1 MDKKEIR
8 KEIAALINSIK
19 EHSDNIGDKQHIPQL
34 ELELILNKIE
44 KLYKKS
50 IVFNHLN
57 SSQYNDPVVRPE
69 ESKLLIN
76 IEPETIQPIVKSEE
90 IILEEPI
97 KPVDIIGDE
106 LKAPENEKP
115 EKKIEKKA
123 EKPVTSNIQKPSLSD
138 IRSAIGLNDKFQ
150 FSNELFEA
158 NIQEFEI
165 AIQQLNTAGSL
176 DSAMEYFLSLQR
188 LYNWKEDNDTSKR
201 LLELVE
207 RRYS

>member
-19 EHSDNIGDKQHIPQL
+19 EHSDNIGDKQHISQL

-57 SSQYNDPVVRPE
+57 SQYNNPVTKPE
-69 ESKLLIN
+69 ESKVLIN
-76 IEPETIQPIVKSEE
+76 VEPETIQPKAKAQE
-90 IILEEPI
+90 IIPEPI

-106 LKAPENEKP
+106 LKAPENIKTD
-115 EKKIEKKA
+115 KKIENK
-123 EKPVTSNIQKPSLSD
+123 EVKPAISNIQKPSLSD

-188 LYNWKEDNDTSKR
+188 LYNWQEDNDTSKR
-201 LLELVE
+201 LLDLVE
-207 RRYS
+207 RRYN